1 MPKQKPGFH
10 RAFFY
15 LNGQLIPISPPDGGW
30 LRAVRPEK
38 CPHRDGSRPILGQ
51 RVTAGPNARKLD
63 LHTRTRP
70 TQSDSPGYLLRA
82 PYAAWVSAALL
93 LALALPLM
101 SAAADNVP
109 NAGGLLQTVPTQP
122 LQSSIPAASALPAM
136 RPDAQAAMPETTPF
150 LVRQLRVDGNTVF
163 NTATLHALLT
173 SMLDQRLTL
182 PQIAQGIEAIT
193 AYYRAAGYP
202 LARVIIPAQ
211 IIENGVVRVQVIEA
225 NWGRVELLNNSSI
238 KDAVLLRTLSNLEP
252 GSVIRLDTMERA
264 TLLLSDLPGVV
275 PRALLRAG
283 QEVGSSDLVVDVQP
297 GAPWIASLSADNFGS
312 RYTGVGR
319 TNANVQWNNPLGRGD
334 TLGLNSL
341 NSEGGGL
348 DYVSFAYEL
357 PVWIPGVQAGVGNL
371 SMNYR
376 LGDTAAILAA
386 SGKANTSSVWLRSA
400 LVRSPRVNLNA
411 RLGFGNN
418 VLQDHVD
425 STGVKTDRTLN
436 VWSLELSGEIQD
448 GWLGGGKNTLGF
460 ALYSGQ
466 VTFDDDTA
474 GALDASTAQTAGG
487 FGRAT
492 WALGR
497 TQALGGSM
505 SAVLSLNGQWAQ
517 KNLDNGQK
525 FSIGGA
531 TSVRA
536 YRSGVL
542 SGDSGAFGSF
552 ELRYTLPT
560 PQALAQTGTWQ
571 LTAFIDSATVQTN
584 HSPWS
589 SDSNEASLTG
599 AGLGLI
605 WQGSKGVSS
614 RIFIASSVGEL
625 PSQLAGSESTHTNA
639 WWELSLAF

>member
-1 MPKQKPGFH
+1 MQDK
-10 RAFFY
+10 
-15 LNGQLIPISPPDGGW
+15 
-30 LRAVRPEK
+30 
-38 CPHRDGSRPILGQ
+38 
-51 RVTAGPNARKLD
+51 
-63 LHTRTRP
+63 
-70 TQSDSPGYLLRA
+70 
-82 PYAAWVSAALL
+82 
-93 LALALPLM
+93 
-101 SAAADNVP
+101 
-109 NAGGLLQTVPTQP
+109 
-122 LQSSIPAASALPAM
+122 
-136 RPDAQAAMPETTPF
+136 
-150 LVRQLRVDGNTVF
+150 
-163 NTATLHALLT
+163 
-173 SMLDQRLTL
+173 RLTL

-193 AYYRAAGYP
+193 SYYREAGYP
-202 LARVIIPAQ
+202 LARTIIPAQ
-211 IIENGVVRVQVIEA
+211 TIEDGVIRVQVVEA
-225 NWGRVELLNNSSI
+225 SWGRVDLRNSSAV
-238 KDAVLLRTLSNLEP
+238 KDSVLLGPLSHLEP

-264 TLLLSDLPGVV
+264 TLLLSDLPGVA

-297 GAPWIASLSADNFGS
+297 GAPWSAALSTDNFGS

-341 NSEGGGL
+341 NSESGGL
-348 DYVSFAYEL
+348 NYARLAYEV
-357 PVWIPGVQAGVGNL
+357 PVLVAGMQAGVDNSG
-371 SMNYR
+371 MQYR
-376 LGDTAAILAA
+376 LGDNAGSLMA
-386 SGKANTSSVWLRSA
+386 SGKADTSSAWLRSA
-400 LVRSPRVNLNA
+400 LVRSPNTNLNA
-411 RLGFGNN
+411 RLSWTNN

-425 STGVKTDRTLN
+425 STGLKTDRTLN
-436 VWSLELSGEIQD
+436 VWGLELSGERQD

-497 TQALGGSM
+497 TQALGSSM
-505 SAVLSLNGQWAQ
+505 SAVISMSGQWAQ

-531 TSVRA
+531 SSVRA

-560 PQALAQTGTWQ
+560 PQALEQTGTWQ
-571 LTAFIDSATVQTN
+571 LAAFIDGATVQTN
-584 HSPWS
+584 QSPWS
-589 SDSNEASLTG
+589 SGSNEASLSS
-599 AGLGLI
+599 AGLGLN
-605 WQGSKGVSS
+605 WQGSKGVSG
-614 RIFIASSVGEL
+614 RMFIASSMGEL

-639 WWELSLAF
+639 WWELSWAF

>member
-1 MPKQKPGFH
+1 MP
-10 RAFFY
+10 
-15 LNGQLIPISPPDGGW
+15 N
-30 LRAVRPEK
+30 
-38 CPHRDGSRPILGQ
+38 
-51 RVTAGPNARKLD
+51 TA
-63 LHTRTRP
+63 
-70 TQSDSPGYLLRA
+70 
-82 PYAAWVSAALL
+82 
-93 LALALPLM
+93 
-101 SAAADNVP
+101 
-109 NAGGLLQTVPTQP
+109 
-122 LQSSIPAASALPAM
+122 
-136 RPDAQAAMPETTPF
+136 PF
-150 LVRQLRVDGNTVF
+150 LVRQLRVEGNTVF
-163 NTATLHALLT
+163 DTATLQALLAT
-173 SMLDQRLTL
+173 MQDKRLTL
-182 PQIAQGIEAIT
+182 PQIAEGIEAIT
-193 AYYRAAGYP
+193 TYYRAAGYP
-202 LARVIIPAQ
+202 LARTIIPAQ
-211 IIENGVVRVQVIEA
+211 TIENGVLRVQVIEA
-225 NWGRVELLNNSSI
+225 NWGQVELHNNSAV
-238 KDAVLLRTLSNLEP
+238 KDTVLMRTLSNLEP
-252 GSVIRLDTMERA
+252 GSVIRLDALERA

-283 QEVGSSDLVVDVQP
+283 QEVGSSDMVVDVQP
-297 GAPWIASLSADNFGS
+297 DATWSASLSADNFGS

-334 TLGLNSL
+334 TLGVSSLTSESGSL
-341 NSEGGGL
+341 N
-348 DYVSFAYEL
+348 YARMAYEV
-357 PVWIPGVQAGVGNL
+357 PVLMAGMHAGVDSSG
-371 SMNYR
+371 MQYR
-376 LGDTAAILAA
+376 LGDLAGSLMA
-386 SGKANTSSVWLRSA
+386 SGKADTNSAWLRSA
-400 LVRSPRVNLNA
+400 LVRSPRINLNA
-411 RLGFGNN
+411 RLSWSNN

-436 VWSLELSGEIQD
+436 VWGLELSGERQD
-448 GWLGGGKNTLGF
+448 GWQGGGTNTLGF

-474 GALDASTAQTAGG
+474 GALDASTAHSTGG

-497 TQALGGSM
+497 TQALGSSM

>member
-1 MPKQKPGFH
+1 MF
-10 RAFFY
+10 
-15 LNGQLIPISPPDGGW
+15 
-30 LRAVRPEK
+30 
-38 CPHRDGSRPILGQ
+38 GQ
-51 RVTAGPNARKLD
+51 RVTTGLNAKELD
-63 LHTRTRP
+63 LHTRTRLAP
-70 TQSDSPGYLLRA
+70 SDSPACLPRA

-93 LALALPLM
+93 LALPLV

-109 NAGGLLQTVPTQP
+109 NAGSLLQTVPPAQP
-122 LQSSIPAASALPAM
+122 QRATPEASALPAL
-136 RPDAQAAMPETTPF
+136 RADDPAAMPDTRPF
-150 LVRQLRVDGNTVF
+150 LVRQLRVEGNTVF
-163 NTATLHALLT
+163 DTATLQALLAT
-173 SMLDQRLTL
+173 MQDKRLTL

-193 AYYRAAGYP
+193 TYYREAGYP
-202 LARVIIPAQ
+202 LARTIIPAQ
-211 IIENGVVRVQVIEA
+211 TIEDGVIRVQVVEA
-225 NWGRVELLNNSSI
+225 SWGRVDLRNSSAV
-238 KDAVLLRTLSNLEP
+238 KDSVLLGPLSHLEP

-264 TLLLSDLPGVV
+264 TLLLSDLPGVA

-297 GAPWIASLSADNFGS
+297 GAPWSAALSTDNFGS

-341 NSEGGGL
+341 NSESGGL
-348 DYVSFAYEL
+348 NYARLAYEV
-357 PVWIPGVQAGVGNL
+357 PVLVAGMQAGVDNSG
-371 SMNYR
+371 MQYR
-376 LGDTAAILAA
+376 LGDNAGSLMA
-386 SGKANTSSVWLRSA
+386 SGKADTSSAWLRSA
-400 LVRSPRVNLNA
+400 LVRSPNTNLNA
-411 RLGFGNN
+411 RLSWTNN

-436 VWSLELSGEIQD
+436 VWGLELSGERQD

-497 TQALGGSM
+497 TQALGSSM
-505 SAVLSLNGQWAQ
+505 SAVISMNGQWAQ

-560 PQALAQTGTWQ
+560 PQALEQTGTWQ
-571 LTAFIDSATVQTN
+571 LAAFIDGATVQTN
-584 HSPWS
+584 QSPWS
-589 SDSNEASLTG
+589 SGSNEASISS
-599 AGLGLI
+599 AGLGLN
-605 WQGSKGVSS
+605 WQGSKGVSG
-614 RIFIASSVGEL
+614 RMFIASSMGEL
-625 PSQLAGSESTHTNA
+625 PSQLAGSASTHTNA
-639 WWELSLAF
+639 WWELSWAF